1 MEENHYYPFGLKHQ
15 NYNTGRRQLGK
26 KEEILAGNLTLMPA
40 FVLPTEDKPMAYKYK
55 YNGKEFQDELGLNFY
70 DYGARNYDPAVGR
83 FFNMDRFSEAF
94 YPLSNY
100 QYTSNNPIFFTD
112 INGDYFVDPKGHI
125 ESLIQKTGEKQ
136 SKFGKRIN
144 ELDNEIKE
152 IESNGGDSSKL
163 KSEHKKLLSA
173 QAELSTMLKEIE
185 KLGESPQAYKINEL
199 SSQENHYGSLTMSD
213 DGKTVNVNFLAT
225 GSNRFGNLA
234 HELKHA
240 FQYNSGDFSM
250 IRGGGATRNTFDIK
264 FEIEAFTRESIF
276 NDFNNFGLINSQFVK
291 NKAAH
296 YDRLI
301 SAPDEQRIHTLNK
314 IKLKISESN
323 RSKIT
328 PKEVV
333 IGWEKL

>member
-1 MEENHYYPFGLKHQ
+1 
-15 NYNTGRRQLGK
+15 
-26 KEEILAGNLTLMPA
+26 
-40 FVLPTEDKPMAYKYK
+40 
-55 YNGKEFQDELGLNFY
+55 
-70 DYGARNYDPAVGR
+70 
-83 FFNMDRFSEAF
+83 
-94 YPLSNY
+94 
-100 QYTSNNPIFFTD
+100 
-112 INGDYFVDPKGHI
+112 
-125 ESLIQKTGEKQ
+125 
-136 SKFGKRIN
+136 
-144 ELDNEIKE
+144 
-152 IESNGGDSSKL
+152 
-163 KSEHKKLLSA
+163 
-173 QAELSTMLKEIE
+173 
-185 KLGESPQAYKINEL
+185 
-199 SSQENHYGSLTMSD
+199 
-213 DGKTVNVNFLAT
+213 
-225 GSNRFGNLA
+225 
-234 HELKHA
+234 
-240 FQYNSGDFSM
+240 M